1 MEMDASRHSA
11 SRSSDWSHPGSLN
24 CLQPTIVSMLEPCNL
39 VVGLTGGIATGK
51 STVSS
56 LLKAH
61 SITVIDADVIARQVV
76 QPGTKTHAEI
86 IRYFGEE
93 VLLADGTLD
102 RPKLGAV
109 IFGDEGK
116 RKQLNSI
123 VHPAVRMEMVRQV
136 FWTWLKGKRY
146 CVIDVPLLIETGLH
160 QWVGLTVVVS
170 CPEQTQLSRLMQR
183 DNMAEEAAR
192 ARVKSQMPI
201 SAKVDYAD
209 IVIDNTGSLDELR
222 SRVEDLIVRLER
234 KTRWMWFIEWLVPP
248 VGLASAVLTLI
259 VRRCMSICRR
269 YKENR
274 RHKIE

>member
-1 MEMDASRHSA
+1 M
-11 SRSSDWSHPGSLN
+11 
-24 CLQPTIVSMLEPCNL
+24 L

-61 SITVIDADVIARQVV
+61 TITVIDADVIARQVV
-76 QPGTKTHAEI
+76 QPGTKAHAEI
-86 IRYFGEE
+86 VKQFGEE
-93 VLLADGTLD
+93 ILLADGTLD

-136 FWTWLKGKRY
+136 FWSWMKGKRY
-146 CVIDVPLLIETGLH
+146 CVIDVPLLIETGLY

-170 CPEQTQLSRLMQR
+170 CSEQIQLSRLMQR
-183 DNMAEEAAR
+183 DNMPEEAAR

-201 SAKVDYAD
+201 SAKADYAD
-209 IVIDNTGSLDELR
+209 IVIDNTDSLDELR
-222 SRVEDLIVRLER
+222 SRVDDLILRLEM
-234 KTRWMWFIEWLVPP
+234 KTRWMWFVEWLVPP
-248 VGLASAVLTLI
+248 VGIASAVLTLI
-259 VRRCMSICRR
+259 MRRCMNECRK

-274 RHKIE
+274 KQK

>member
-1 MEMDASRHSA
+1 M
-11 SRSSDWSHPGSLN
+11 
-24 CLQPTIVSMLEPCNL
+24 L

-61 SITVIDADVIARQVV
+61 TITVIDADVIARQVV
-76 QPGTKTHAEI
+76 QPGTKAHAEI
-86 IRYFGEE
+86 VRYFGEE
-93 VLLADGTLD
+93 ILLADGTLD

-136 FWTWLKGKRY
+136 IWAWMKGKRY
-146 CVIDVPLLIETGLH
+146 CVIDVPLLIETGMH

-170 CPEQTQLSRLMQR
+170 CPEEIQLSRLMQR
-183 DNMAEEAAR
+183 DNIPEEAAR

-201 SAKVDYAD
+201 SVKADYAD

-222 SRVEDLIVRLER
+222 SRVDDLILRLHT
-234 KTRWMWFIEWLVPP
+234 KTRWVWLVEWLVPP
-248 VGLASAVLTLI
+248 VGIASAVLTLV
-259 VRRCMSICRR
+259 VRRCSSICRR
-269 YKENR
+269 YKDNR
-274 RHKIE
+274 KQK